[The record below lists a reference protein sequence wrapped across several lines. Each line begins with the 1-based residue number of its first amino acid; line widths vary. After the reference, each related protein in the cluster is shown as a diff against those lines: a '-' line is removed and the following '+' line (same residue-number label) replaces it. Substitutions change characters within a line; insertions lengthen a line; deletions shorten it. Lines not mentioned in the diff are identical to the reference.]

1 MCGIKY
7 VEVKAVQPTRLRELW
22 VSGRGH
28 ASCRSVPRIIQLG
41 FLCGPESCPR
51 PDEEVPTEAGLGCT
65 GSPRGCFA
73 TLSRASLLQFGVIST
88 DQKVVP
94 GTYSP

>member
-7 VEVKAVQPTRLRELW
+7 VEGKAVQLMRVRELW
-22 VSGRGH
+22 VSCRGH
-28 ASCRSVPRIIQLG
+28 ASCHFVQRIIQLD

-65 GSPRGCFA
+65 ASPRGCFA
-73 TLSRASLLQFGVIST
+73 TLSRASWFQFGLIST
-88 DQKVVP
+88 DQKRVP
-94 GTYSP
+94 GTYST